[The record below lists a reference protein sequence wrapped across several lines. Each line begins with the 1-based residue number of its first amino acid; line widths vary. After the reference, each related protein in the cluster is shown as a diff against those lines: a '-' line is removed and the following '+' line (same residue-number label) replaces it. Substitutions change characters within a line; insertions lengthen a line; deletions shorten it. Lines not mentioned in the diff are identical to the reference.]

1 MVRIGSV
8 RRSVLHAGAAAL
20 ALAVP
25 SLAHAQAAEEE
36 AQPAAPAPETESV
49 SDNDIIVTATKR
61 EQTLQD
67 VPVAVSVTTAQ
78 TIERAQIRDIKDLGS
93 VVPSLRVGE
102 RQSSQNATFYIRGF
116 GNGANNLGI
125 EPSVGVFIDG
135 VYRSRT
141 ASTIADLPDVRRVEV
156 LRGPQSTLFG
166 KNASAGVISVIT
178 LEPEFA
184 FHGNVELSYGNYNA
198 VVAKARVTGPISD
211 TFAVSL
217 AGGVNKREGY
227 IRDLGTGNRTNERD
241 RWFVRGQAMFK
252 PSSDLKIRL
261 IGDYGK
267 IQENCC
273 GVVNL
278 VAGPATGV
286 LVAIGGR
293 VNPASDP
300 FGDVVYN
307 NLDSTNNIENWGVS
321 GHIDYQLGP
330 VALTSITAYRGTNSI
345 TNQDSDFT
353 SANLLQRNFQ
363 DAQVRTFT
371 QELRAN
377 ANFADK
383 VNVLLGA
390 FYFHE
395 DIKQRNE
402 IQWGPQAR
410 TFANLLVGGLS
421 GGALSLPLLENNF
434 GLLDAAAAGNPAL
447 ATRYVGQFFAQ
458 GQGLD
463 ERYTLKNTAITIFGQ
478 VDFNVTDRLTV
489 TGGLS
494 YTHDSKRYTQNVISS
509 DVFAGVNFDAP
520 QYAPFRNQLLFQGAL
535 AQQVGGALGLGRNAT
550 AAEIGAFA
558 GVNPGG
564 FAAISAGAQAFANA
578 NQNVAAANPFNGFR
592 GFQFFPPFLNV
603 PNAIEPGKTSD
614 NNVSYTARVAYDLSD
629 SINVYASIASGFKAS
644 SINLSRDA
652 RPTPGDLA
660 LINAAGLGV
669 ANLIGRSRS
678 ASPEKSTVYE
688 LGLKANWG
696 IASANVAVFK
706 QIIRG
711 FQSNVFSGTGFF
723 LTNADKQS
731 VFGVEFEGNVKPARG
746 LTLGLAVT
754 YLDPKYDIFTN
765 SSFGDASGATPAD
778 VPPWSLTLS
787 ADYEHLLGNEDRI
800 IFHADF
806 HYESETQVVEG
817 LPGLLTR
824 LPNGTINPASIPGA
838 LAAAV
843 PFTREVEELSAS
855 VTYAMRNGFEISAW
869 GRNLLD
875 DRYLNLIFD
884 SPAQTGSISGYIN
897 QPRTYGVSAR
907 FRW

>member
-1 MVRIGSV
+1 MKPIGSI
-8 RRSVLHAGAAAL
+8 RRSVLYGSAAAL
-20 ALAVP
+20 ALALP
-25 SLAHAQAAEEE
+25 SLAQAQAAEEE
-36 AQPAAPAPETESV
+36 AQPAADAPEAAEGSE
-49 SDNDIIVTATKR
+49 NDIIVTATKR

-93 VVPSLRVGE
+93 VVPSLRVGD

-141 ASTIADLPDVRRVEV
+141 ASTIADLPDVKRVEV

-178 LEPEFA
+178 LEPEFD

-198 VVAKARVTGPISD
+198 VVAKGRITGPISD
-211 TFAVSL
+211 TIAVSL

-227 IRDLGTGNRTNERD
+227 VRDLGTGNRTNERD
-241 RWFVRGQAMFK
+241 RWFIRGQAMFK
-252 PSSDLKIRL
+252 PNSDLKIRL

-267 IQENCC
+267 IEENCC
-273 GVVNL
+273 AVVNL

-286 LVAIGGR
+286 LVAIGGQ
-293 VNPASDP
+293 VNPASNP
-300 FGDVVYN
+300 FGNVVYN
-307 NLDSTNNIENWGVS
+307 NFDSTNNIENWGVS
-321 GHIDYQLGP
+321 GHIDYQMGP
-330 VALTSITAYRGTNSI
+330 FALTSITAYRGTNSI

-363 DAQVRTFT
+363 DARVRTFT

-377 ANFADK
+377 ANFADRF
-383 VNVLLGA
+383 NVLLGA

-395 DIKQRNE
+395 DIQQRNE

-410 TFANLLVGGLS
+410 TFANLLVQGGS
-421 GGALSLPLLENNF
+421 GGALSLPLLEATF
-434 GLLDAAAAGNPAL
+434 GALDGQP
-447 ATRYVGQFFAQ
+447 TRYTNQFFAA
-458 GQGLD
+458 GQGLN
-463 ERYTLKNTAITIFGQ
+463 ERYTLKNDAITIFGQ
-478 VDFNVTDRLTV
+478 VDFDVTDRLTI

-494 YTHDSKRYTQNVISS
+494 YTHDSKRFTENVVSS

-550 AAEIGAFA
+550 AAEINSFAVGNPAAF
-558 GVNPGG
+558 G
-564 FAAISAGAQAFANA
+564 AISAGSQAFANA
-578 NQNVAAANPFNGFR
+578 NQNVPAANPLNGFR

-603 PNAIEPGKTSD
+603 PNAIEPGRTSD
-614 NNVSYTARVAYDLSD
+614 DNVSYTARVAYDVSNSL
-629 SINVYASIASGFKAS
+629 NVYASVASGFKAS
-644 SINLSRDA
+644 SINLSRDS
-652 RPTPGDLA
+652 RPTAGDLA

-669 ANLIGRSRS
+669 ANLIARSRS
-678 ASPEKSTVYE
+678 AGPEKSTVYE
-688 LGLKANWG
+688 LGLKANFG
-696 IASANVAVFK
+696 IATANVAVFK

-731 VFGVEFEGNVKPARG
+731 VFGVEFEGTVKPARG

-754 YLDPKYDIFTN
+754 YLDPKYDVFTN

-787 ADYEHLLGNEDRI
+787 ADYEHHLGNDDRI
-800 IFHADF
+800 IFHSDF

-824 LPNGTINPASIPGA
+824 LPNGTINPASIPVA

-843 PFTREVEELSAS
+843 PFTREVEDLSAS
-855 VTYAMRNGFEISAW
+855 LTYAMHNGFELSVW